1 MYYKWRMINFFFII
15 AILLITF
22 SIGEVHANTSQ
33 EMHIKIDLWTQQLY
47 LLKGETV
54 IKKYKISP
62 GTENMP
68 TPIGTFIVK
77 EKSKS
82 WGGGFGT
89 RWLGLNVSW
98 GVYGIHGT
106 NKPWLIGKN
115 VSSGCV
121 RMRNEDV
128 EDLFERVNEGITVT
142 IEGPITGIGK
152 GEFKNLSLGSKGNLV
167 QLVQERLKH
176 MNYYHGEINGIFDEK
191 TEEAVKA
198 LQVANDLPSTG
209 GIKEREYILLGLI
222 E

>member
-1 MYYKWRMINFFFII
+1 MENDKFFFII
-15 AILLITF
+15 AILLTTF
-22 SIGEVHANTSQ
+22 SVGEVHANTSQ
-33 EMHIKIDLWTQQLY
+33 EMQIKIDLWTQQLY
-47 LLKGETV
+47 LMKGETV

-89 RWLGLNVSW
+89 RWLGLNVPW

-128 EDLFERVNEGITVT
+128 EDLFEKVSEGIIVK

-167 QLVQERLKH
+167 QLIQERLKF

-191 TEEAVKA
+191 TEEAVKS

-209 GIKEREYILLGLI
+209 GITDREYILLGLL